1 MGNRLL
7 VGLGN
12 PGPEY
17 EWTPHNLGFHV
28 VELLAQREGQ
38 LFEPATKLSG
48 WTSSDGPVEF
58 TWSRVSDGLLVK
70 PQTYMNLSGEVV
82 APLVHWQAAEPGE
95 LMVVFDDL
103 DLPFGVRR
111 LRPHGGT
118 GGHKG
123 MKSIVER
130 LGTDRFPRL
139 RIGVGRPSTDA
150 ARHVLSRYSGEEQRV
165 AEASVHE
172 AAEAAADWLRT
183 GDIEKCMTRFH
194 SRWNPGP
201 APSQEA
207 EAEPARKEDD
217 E

>member
-28 VELLAQREGQ
+28 VELLARREGQ
-38 LFEPATKLSG
+38 LFEPAVDLPGWSG
-48 WTSSDGPVEF
+48 PLEF

-70 PQTYMNLSGEVV
+70 PLTYMNLSGDVV
-82 APLVHWQAAEPGE
+82 APLVRWEGAEPGE
-95 LMVVFDDL
+95 LMVVFDDI
-103 DLPFGVRR
+103 DLPFGSRR

-150 ARHVLSRYSGEEQRV
+150 ARHVLSRYSGEEQRA
-165 AEASVHE
+165 AEASVTE

-194 SRWNPGP
+194 SRWTPEP
-201 APSQEA
+201 TEA
-207 EAEPARKEDD
+207 RTKEED

>member
-17 EWTPHNLGFHV
+17 AWTPHNLGFHV
-28 VELLAQREGQ
+28 VELLAGREGQ

-48 WTSSDGPVEF
+48 WEGPTDF

-70 PQTYMNLSGEVV
+70 PGTFMNLSGDVV
-82 APLVHWQAAEPGE
+82 APFARWQGVEPGE
-95 LMVVFDDL
+95 LMVVFDDI
-103 DLPFGVRR
+103 DLPFGSRR

-118 GGHKG
+118 GGHRG

-150 ARHVLSRYSGEEQRV
+150 ARHVLSRYSGAEQRA
-165 AEASVHE
+165 AEASVIE
-172 AAEAAADWLRT
+172 AAEAAADWLGS

-194 SRWNPGP
+194 SRWTQGP
-201 APSQEA
+201 PEDGEA
-207 EAEPARKEDD
+207 RTKEEDR
-217 E
+217 

>member
-1 MGNRLL
+1 MGSKLL

-12 PGPEY
+12 PGSEY

-28 VELLAQREGQ
+28 VELLARRGGQ
-38 LFEPATKLSG
+38 LFESAANLPG
-48 WTSSDGPVEF
+48 WEGPMEF
-58 TWSRVSDGLLVK
+58 TWSRVSNALLVK
-70 PQTYMNLSGEVV
+70 PETYMNLSGDVV
-82 APLVHWQAAEPGE
+82 APLVQWCDAEPGE
-95 LMVVFDDL
+95 LMVVVDDI
-103 DLPFGVRR
+103 DLPFGSRR

-118 GGHKG
+118 GGHRG

-130 LGTDRFPRL
+130 LGTNRFPRL

-150 ARHVLSRYSGEEQRV
+150 ARHVLSRYSQEEQRA
-165 AEASVHE
+165 AEASVTE
-172 AAEAAADWLRT
+172 AAEAALDWLQH

-201 APSQEA
+201 PPEDG
-207 EAEPARKEDD
+207 ARTKEED